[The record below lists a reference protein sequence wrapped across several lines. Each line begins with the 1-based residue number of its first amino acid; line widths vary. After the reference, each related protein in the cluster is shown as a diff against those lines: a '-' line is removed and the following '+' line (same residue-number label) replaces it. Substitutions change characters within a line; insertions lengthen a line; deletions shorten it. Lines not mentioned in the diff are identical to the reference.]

1 MMVTLG
7 WVGTILYIVNHAYLS
22 LYSQWR
28 RDVYYLGNLLAASAL
43 VVSSSAIQSWQA
55 VAINGFWAIISL
67 LMLASVSLR
76 ALAFGS
82 RRAQVL
88 MSGVIAIAAVAVI
101 KSPDQLWNA
110 LNWIAAVI
118 FALAYL
124 MFCTDKM
131 RPRHYQLANMIAAL
145 MTLPSLWQ
153 QQNYSV
159 FCLEVTW
166 AGLSAWAAYKK
177 YTEAHIVD

>member
-1 MMVTLG
+1 MVILG

-22 LYSQWR
+22 LYSQCR
-28 RDVYYLGNLLAASAL
+28 RDIYYLGNLLAASAL

-88 MSGVIAIAAVAVI
+88 MSGVVAIAAVAVI

-110 LNWIAAVI
+110 LNWIAA
-118 FALAYL
+118 
-124 MFCTDKM
+124 
-131 RPRHYQLANMIAAL
+131 L
-145 MTLPSLWQ
+145 MTLPPLWL